1 MVALK
6 APQVASFV
14 KRPSS
19 EVSALLIY
27 GTDAGLVSERARA
40 VAEAYAAQST
50 PPGEII
56 RVDESDLETDPDR
69 LSVELMTVAM
79 FGGRRIVRVST
90 GRRINAAMLKAV
102 VAAAPLA
109 GVLIVEAGSLKADDT
124 LRTTFEKSPHTA
136 ALPCFPDEAQGLAD
150 LAQEVLGAAGLAI
163 TPEAREL
170 LLARL
175 GADRA
180 LSRAELEKLVL
191 YAQGKETVE
200 ADDVEAIVGDSSE
213 LAIDRILAA
222 AAIGDAAG
230 AVTALSRAIAAG
242 ESAQGIILASQRH
255 LQRLHRLRAELDR
268 GRSFEDAVRHMRPPL
283 HFKQKDALSRQC
295 RTWTGERI
303 GQGLEAAARAAREA
317 RLAGALE
324 EPIAER
330 LVIKIAFLARQGAA
344 KGRPRYS

>member
-6 APQVASFV
+6 APQVASFL
-14 KRPSS
+14 KRPSGD
-19 EVSALLIY
+19 VSALLLY
-27 GTDAGLVSERARA
+27 GTDAGLISERARA
-40 VAEAYAAQST
+40 AAEAYAAQSS

-56 RVDESDLETDPDR
+56 RVDDSDLETDPER
-69 LSVELMTVAM
+69 LEVELMTVSM
-79 FGGRRIVRVST
+79 FGGRRIVRVATS
-90 GRRINAAMLKAV
+90 RRINAPLLKAII
-102 VAAAPLA
+102 AAAPLA

-124 LRTTFEKSPHTA
+124 LRTTFEKSPHAA
-136 ALPCFPDEAQGLAD
+136 ALPCFPDEAQGLAE
-150 LAQEVLGAAGLAI
+150 LAAEVLGAAGLRI

-180 LSRAELEKLVL
+180 LSRAELEKLAL
-191 YAQGKETVE
+191 YAQGKPTIE

-222 AAIGDAAG
+222 AAIGDAAA
-230 AVTALSRAIAAG
+230 AVTALSRAISAG

-255 LQRLHRLRAELDR
+255 LQRLHRLRAEIDR
-268 GRSFEDAVRHMRPPL
+268 GRSFEDAARQIRPPL

-295 RTWTGERI
+295 RAWSGERI

-330 LVIKIAFLARQGAA
+330 LIINIAFLARQGAS
-344 KGRPRYS
+344 KSGMRRG

>member
-6 APQVASFV
+6 APQVSSFL
-14 KRPSS
+14 KRPSGDI
-19 EVSALLIY
+19 SALLIY

-40 VAEAYAAQST
+40 AAQAYAGQSS

-56 RVDESDLETDPDR
+56 RVDDSDLETDPER
-69 LSVELMTVAM
+69 LEVELMTVAM
-79 FGGRRIVRVST
+79 FGGRRIVRVAT
-90 GRRINAAMLKAV
+90 GRRINATMLKAI

-124 LRTTFEKSPHTA
+124 LRTAFEKSPHA
-136 ALPCFPDEAQGLAD
+136 AACPCFPDEAQGLTELVA
-150 LAQEVLGAAGLAI
+150 EVLGAAGLEI

-180 LSRAELEKLVL
+180 LSRAELEKLTL
-191 YAQGKETVE
+191 YASGKTTIE

-222 AAIGDAAG
+222 AAIGDAGA

-255 LQRLHRLRAELDR
+255 LQRLHRLRAEIDR
-268 GRSFEDAVRHMRPPL
+268 GRSFEDAARQIRPPL
-283 HFKQKDALSRQC
+283 HFKQKDALSQQC
-295 RTWTGERI
+295 RAWSGERI
-303 GQGLEAAARAAREA
+303 GQGLEAVARAAREA

-330 LVIKIAFLARQGAA
+330 LVINIAFLARQGAS
-344 KGRPRYS
+344 KGGLRRG